1 MSKPVYP
8 CIWFDGTAKEAA
20 ELYCSLFAQS
30 AMKECTHMVVNFE
43 IGGQHIMGLN
53 AGPMFKP
60 NAAISF
66 YATFEDKEALL
77 KAWNTLLQGGSV
89 LMPLDKYQWS
99 EQYGWLQ
106 DKYGVNWQLTYG
118 KVSAVGQAVVPL
130 FMFCGE
136 NQGKAEAA
144 MNYYISLFDNG
155 RIEMAAHYE
164 EGMTKVD
171 AHVVHARFRIN
182 DSLLIAM
189 DSAVAQPFTF
199 SEGISMVVTCDT
211 QEEIDHYWNKLSVNG
226 RESMCGWCR
235 DQFGVWWQVVPS
247 VLGQLMMDRER
258 APRVMDAFM
267 KMKKFNIQA
276 LLDA

>member
-30 AMKECTHMVVNFE
+30 GLKECTHMVVNFE

-60 NAAISF
+60 NPAISF
-66 YATFEDKEALL
+66 YAIFEDKAALL
-77 KAWNTLLQGGSV
+77 KAWDTLLQGGSV

-118 KVSAVGQAVVPL
+118 KVSDVGQAVVPL

-144 MNYYISLFDNG
+144 MNYYTALFDNG

-164 EGMTKVD
+164 EEMARVD
-171 AHVVHARFRIN
+171 ARVVHARFRIN
-182 DSLLIAM
+182 DSLLMAM

-199 SEGISMVVTCDT
+199 SEGVSMVVTCDT
-211 QEEIDHYWNKLSVNG
+211 QEEIDHYWNKLTING
-226 RESMCGWCR
+226 QESMCGWCR

-247 VLGQLMMDRER
+247 VLGQLMMDRSR

-276 LLDA
+276 LIDA

>member
-1 MSKPVYP
+1 MSNPVYP
-8 CIWFDGTAKEAA
+8 CIWFDGTAQEAA

-30 AMKECTHMVVNFE
+30 QLKECTNMVVNFE

-66 YATFEDKEALL
+66 YATFEDKEALR
-77 KAWNTLLQGGSV
+77 KAWDTLLLDGAV

-118 KVSAVGQAVVPL
+118 KVSAVGQGVVPL

-144 MNYYISLFDNG
+144 MNFYTGLFDNG

-164 EGMTKVD
+164 KGMTKVD
-171 AHVVHARFRIN
+171 AHLVHARFRIN

-211 QEEIDHYWNKLSVNG
+211 QEQIDHYWDKLSANG

-235 DQFGVWWQVVPS
+235 DQFGVWWQVVPA

-276 LLDA
+276 LIDA

>member
-20 ELYCSLFAQS
+20 ELYCSVFKQS
-30 AMKECTHMVVNFE
+30 ALKECTPMVVNFE

-53 AGPMFKP
+53 AGPQFKP
-60 NAAISF
+60 NPAISF
-66 YATFEDKEALL
+66 FAIFGDKAELL
-77 KAWNTLLQGGSV
+77 KAWDTLLQGGSV
-89 LMPLDKYQWS
+89 LMPLDKYDWS

-106 DKYGVNWQLTYG
+106 DKYGVNWQLGYG
-118 KVSAVGQAVVPL
+118 KVSEVGQAVAPL
-130 FMFCGE
+130 LMFCGE

-144 MNYYISLFDNG
+144 MNFYTQLFDDG
-155 RIEMAAHYE
+155 RIEMTAHYP

-171 AHVVHARFRIN
+171 AHIVHARFRIN
-182 DSLLIAM
+182 GSLLMAM

-199 SEGISMVVTCDT
+199 SEGVSIVVTCDT
-211 QEEIDHYWNKLSVNG
+211 QEEIDHYWNKLSANG

-247 VLGQLMMDRER
+247 ILGQLMMDRER

-276 LLDA
+276 LIDA

>member
-66 YATFEDKEALL
+66 YATFEDKAALL
-77 KAWNTLLQGGSV
+77 KAWDTLLQGGSV

-130 FMFCGE
+130 LMFCGE

-144 MNYYISLFDNG
+144 MNFYTSLFDNG
-155 RIEMAAHYE
+155 RIEMAAQYE

-199 SEGISMVVTCDT
+199 NEGISMVVTCDT
-211 QEEIDHYWNKLSVNG
+211 QEEIDHYWNKLTVNG